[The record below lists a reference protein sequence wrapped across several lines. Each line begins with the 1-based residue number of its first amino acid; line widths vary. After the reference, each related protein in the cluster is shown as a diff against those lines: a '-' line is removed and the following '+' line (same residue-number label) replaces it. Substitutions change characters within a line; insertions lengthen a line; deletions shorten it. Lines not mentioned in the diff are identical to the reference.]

1 MTLVG
6 EVAGKTAIL
15 VDDMADTCGTLV
27 KAASVL
33 IDQGGAKDAIAI
45 VTHGILSGNAIE
57 ALNGSR
63 LKKIVVTNTVPHEAK
78 KEVCDRI
85 ETIDISP
92 TVSEEASASI
102 KTTSDHS
109 SLPRRADVR
118 TTAKACLS
126 SSSTRPLIRYG
137 IPHTSMCFRSLQAF
151 RRMGQIYIA
160 TSPTSG
166 YDDESNKLLHTQM
179 AIFHRISMVKPLLL
193 KKTEGLS
200 HYARIS
206 DCEFPNFIFT
216 RPWQLSNPLSKGA
229 TFCGKS
235 THDLKCAN
243 AFESVSALSVDRPK
257 FMLSSNQPSPNY
269 QQVYW
274 II

>member
-92 TVSEEASASI
+92 TVSGEASSSI
-102 KTTSDHS
+102 KTASDQF
-109 SLPRRADVR
+109 SLPRRADVPI
-118 TTAKACLS
+118 TARACLS
-126 SSSTRPLIRYG
+126 SSSTRPLIKSG
-137 IPHTSMCFRSLQAF
+137 IPHTSICFHSLLAFRS
-151 RRMGQIYIA
+151 MGQIYIA
-160 TSPTSG
+160 TLPISG
-166 YDDESNKLLHTQM
+166 YLDESNKLLHTQI
-179 AIFHRISMVKPLLL
+179 AIFHRMVKPLLL
-193 KKTEGLS
+193 KKTRKPS
-200 HYARIS
+200 HYACTS

-216 RPWQLSNPLSKGA
+216 RLWQCNNPLSKSA
-229 TFCGKS
+229 TLLGKS
-235 THDLKCAN
+235 THVLKCAN
-243 AFESVSALSVDRPK
+243 ALKSVSALSVDRSK
-257 FMLSSNQPSPNY
+257 FISLSNQ
-269 QQVYW
+269 
-274 II
+274 ITKR